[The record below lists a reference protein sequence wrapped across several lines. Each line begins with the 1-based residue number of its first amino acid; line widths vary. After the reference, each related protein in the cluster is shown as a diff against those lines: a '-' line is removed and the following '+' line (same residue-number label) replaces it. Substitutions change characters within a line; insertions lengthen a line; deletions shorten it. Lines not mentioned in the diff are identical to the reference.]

1 MAWVEPV
8 IDAHAPDGWRFE
20 VKTGT
25 LSKEREAELK
35 EGTIGRSSGGTC
47 ILTGTS
53 MPFSYVREEGQ
64 SHGLGV
70 RLMAVVAGGTRGR
83 IYLTPSEEHLAAAE
97 QARPAW
103 EPEGELPNNPR
114 DFKTPNYGMRTFDQS
129 LLQFVQAG
137 VVSIEEA
144 MEAASSPHDF
154 QLALQQ
160 AGVPV
165 PAGLHIGV

>member
-1 MAWVEPV
+1 MIA
-8 IDAHAPDGWRFE
+8 DG
-20 VKTGT
+20 
-25 LSKEREAELK
+25 A
-35 EGTIGRSSGGTC
+35 
-47 ILTGTS
+47 
-53 MPFSYVREEGQ
+53 Y
-64 SHGLGV
+64 
-70 RLMAVVAGGTRGR
+70 
-83 IYLTPSEEHLAAAE
+83 
-97 QARPAW
+97 
-103 EPEGELPNNPR
+103 
-114 DFKTPNYGMRTFDQS
+114 YGMRTFDQS